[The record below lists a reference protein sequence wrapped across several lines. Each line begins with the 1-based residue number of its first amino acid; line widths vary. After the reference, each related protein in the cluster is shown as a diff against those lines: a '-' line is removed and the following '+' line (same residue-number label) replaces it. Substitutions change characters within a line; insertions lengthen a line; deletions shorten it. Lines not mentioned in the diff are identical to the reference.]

1 MTEGSSASGYISA
14 FNKRRR
20 ILCGSSAKECPK
32 KVWLQAVGDFENAL
46 TTKEKEA
53 FTCDRCPSEDSPGD
67 GLDEVHIGD
76 GICEGM
82 QVDLGYQSIQGES

>member
-1 MTEGSSASGYISA
+1 MTEGCSASGYICA

-20 ILCGSSAKECPK
+20 ILCGSSAKKCAK

-46 TTKEKEA
+46 TTEEKEA
-53 FTCDRCPSEDSPGD
+53 FTCDICQSEDSPGD

-76 GICEGM
+76 GIRKESF
-82 QVDLGYQSIQGES
+82 QS